1 MNLKTTPDAL
11 PHYTDEKNLKLFTKH
26 KIYTEVEIAS
36 RKEILLEEY
45 SKTINIEALTM
56 IDMLKKNIIPDCIA
70 YNKKLVDAATAKKNI
85 GISADLEIKQADD
98 ISEKTTLLAQ
108 KEQELEKALECV
120 PNLEECEKA
129 AKYYG
134 SVVIEKMK
142 ETRAIADELE
152 MMVAEKYWSIPTYGK
167 ILYYV

>member
-1 MNLKTTPDAL
+1 M
-11 PHYTDEKNLKLFTKH
+11 
-26 KIYTEVEIAS
+26 
-36 RKEILLEEY
+36 
-45 SKTINIEALTM
+45 
-56 IDMLKKNIIPDCIA
+56 
-70 YNKKLVDAATAKKNI
+70 
-85 GISADLEIKQADD
+85 
-98 ISEKTTLLAQ
+98 
-108 KEQELEKALECV
+108 QELEKALECV